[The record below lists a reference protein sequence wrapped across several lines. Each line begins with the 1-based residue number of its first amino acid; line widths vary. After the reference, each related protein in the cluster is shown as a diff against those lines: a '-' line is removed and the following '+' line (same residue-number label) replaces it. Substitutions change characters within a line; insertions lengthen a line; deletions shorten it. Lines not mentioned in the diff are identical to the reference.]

1 MRSKKLFLF
10 DDTGHA
16 RNKPRQMSSAKK
28 FTLITLGEELLL
40 GLTANSHL
48 TYIGEQLRRRGVTLH
63 RNLTI
68 SDEDSEIRD
77 RFLECWKDSDV
88 VITSGGL
95 GPTADDRTKES
106 IAQALGEK
114 LILDQASL
122 EWIQKI
128 FDDHGRKMTSN
139 NRKQAYRPENAE
151 AIHND
156 HGTAP
161 GIWLEREGK
170 ILIMLPG
177 PPSELQPM
185 FESLVIPRL
194 KSGGLLSISENF
206 LQIRTIGIGESALEI
221 KLQPFFK
228 KHPDLKVAYC
238 AHKGQVD
245 LRISFVDALERSDEL
260 SRIANDCRKALG
272 GNFLCMG
279 YDDLPTVISEILKAR
294 GQSLALAESCTG
306 GLISNTL
313 TDIPGSSEFFV
324 GSVVCYS
331 VEAKLDL
338 LNVPKDKIQQ
348 HSVVS
353 EEVAMA
359 MAEGAAERF
368 QSDYVLSVT
377 GYAGPTGGADD
388 KPVGTV
394 FIGLRTPRKTMSIR
408 CFWNASRKT
417 IKERTLIRALN
428 LLRLELISEADE
440 RDLES
445 KPPSNDSG
453 KALRS
458 TS

>member
-1 MRSKKLFLF
+1 MLSKKLFLF

-40 GLTANSHL
+40 GLTANTHL

-68 SDEDSEIRD
+68 SDEDSEIKD

-95 GPTADDRTKES
+95 GPTVDDRTKES
-106 IAQALGEK
+106 IAEALGEK
-114 LILDQASL
+114 LVLDQASL
-122 EWIQKI
+122 DWIQKI

-185 FESLVIPRL
+185 FESFVMPRFE
-194 KSGGLLSISENF
+194 SRGLLATSENF

-221 KLQPFFK
+221 QLQPFFK
-228 KHPDLKVAYC
+228 KHPDLQVAYC

-245 LRISFVDALERSDEL
+245 LRISFVDALERSDKL
-260 SRIANDCRKALG
+260 LPIADDCRKVLG
-272 GNFLCMG
+272 DSFLCMG
-279 YDDLPTVISEILKAR
+279 YDDLPTVISDILKAR
-294 GQSLALAESCTG
+294 ERSLALAESCTG

-313 TDIPGSSEFFV
+313 TDIPGSSGFFV

-331 VEAKLDL
+331 IEAKLDL
-338 LNVPKDKIQQ
+338 LNVPKDLIQQ
-348 HSVVS
+348 HSAVS

-368 QSDYVLSVT
+368 QSDYALGVT
-377 GYAGPTGGADD
+377 GYAGPTGGAND
-388 KPVGTV
+388 KPIGTV
-394 FIGLRTPRKTMSIR
+394 FIGLRAPRKIMSKR
-408 CFWNASRKT
+408 CFWKGSRKS
-417 IKERTLIRALN
+417 IKERALIRALN
-428 LLRLELISEADE
+428 LLRLELISEMNQT
-440 RDLES
+440 S
-445 KPPSNDSG
+445 KDSG
-453 KALRS
+453 KVLRS
-458 TS
+458 LS